1 MGLFR
6 REPIHKRL
14 AKELRDAEPPDFAGG
29 VARVTQPW
37 GETAIHGVARPRR
50 WDAVVT
56 AEAPELTGDA
66 VHFVALPDGSLIVD
80 EDVPDGALAP
90 LADAVESAIEPPYRA
105 EAVLRPD
112 GLWGV
117 AARETEVVELGDEV
131 EGDELELVIRD
142 GVKTLVIDGASAF
155 GSVPELEHLGAAR
168 ADSFAIRA
176 QRLDGDLW
184 EVQIAAL

>member
-1 MGLFR
+1 MALFR

-14 AKELRDAEPPDFAGG
+14 ARELSDVEPPDFAGG
-29 VARVTQPW
+29 IARVTQPW

-56 AEAPELTGDA
+56 AEAADLTGDA

-90 LADAVESAIEPPYRA
+90 LADAVEAAIEPPYRA

-117 AARETEVVELGDEV
+117 AARETQVVELGEID
-131 EGDELELVIRD
+131 GDELELVIRD
-142 GVKTLVIDGASAF
+142 GVKTLVIDGARAF

-168 ADSFAIRA
+168 GDSFAIRA

-184 EVQIAAL
+184 ELQTAAL

>member
-14 AKELRDAEPPDFAGG
+14 ARELRDVEPPDLAGG
-29 VARVTQPW
+29 VPRMTQPW

-66 VHFVALPDGSLIVD
+66 VHFVALPDGSLVVD

-90 LADAVESAIEPPYRA
+90 LADAVESAVAPPYRA

-112 GLWGV
+112 RLWAV
-117 AARETEVVELGDEV
+117 AARETEVVELGEV
-131 EGDELELVIRD
+131 EGDELELVVRD
-142 GVKTLVIDGASAF
+142 GVKTFVIDGARAF
-155 GSVPELEHLGAAR
+155 GSVPELEHLGAER

-184 EVQIAAL
+184 EVQTAAL